1 MQCHTLKSKLATLK
15 AQRDSLPTPEVCHHA
30 PQTFCESELTHGF
43 CQAEEEPKTL
53 QPDSCEG
60 ESEDGEAVSAEEL
73 DAQLADLKA
82 DLKKSAEA
90 EDFAQCGN
98 IKVRQVVCVVAGLK
112 ALMHLAVL

>member
-1 MQCHTLKSKLATLK
+1 ML
-15 AQRDSLPTPEVCHHA
+15 
-30 PQTFCESELTHGF
+30 QTFCESELTHGF